1 MELLNKSQ
9 LATELGRA
17 RGYISAMVASGYQC
31 QYGTRTT
38 LSHALRWLAANPD
51 FRTTRFFHPEVRRG
65 TTPSRQRRVVDKSCA
80 PLNSNDR

>member
-9 LATELGRA
+9 LAEKLGRG
-17 RGYISAMVASGYQC
+17 RGYISAMGASGYVC

-51 FRTTRFFHPEVRRG
+51 FRTTRFFHPEGQRG
-65 TTPSRQRRVVDKSCA
+65 TTPGRGRRAAGKSCEL
-80 PLNSNDR
+80 LNSNDR